1 MMLFL
6 LIVSLY
12 FYCMFLL
19 AEMFR
24 TMLNNDD
31 SRHYRFFYDFN
42 GNVHSVLPLGW
53 LF

>member
-31 SRHYRFFYDFN
+31 SRHYRFFMILMEMSIVFY
-42 GNVHSVLPLGW
+42 L
-53 LF
+53 